1 MPLSPEEFHAH
12 VLAAADDDGRLPLPP
27 VAEWYSFPFEG
38 LMRVRPLAP
47 PVPEPPRQGADPAR
61 CPTCARRDEG
71 IWLDERWRLERVA
84 GGGLPLLLVLYPR
97 DHHDLA
103 DLPDAL
109 ARELGVLT
117 VHVARAIEALPHVAR
132 AHVTRFGD
140 GGAHLHVFFWARPEG
155 QLQLRGSC
163 LSMWD
168 DVLPRY
174 PDELAEADAA
184 MVVGWLG
191 EALRTR

>member
-1 MPLSPEEFHAH
+1 M
-12 VLAAADDDGRLPLPP
+12 
-27 VAEWYSFPFEG
+27 
-38 LMRVRPLAP
+38 
-47 PVPEPPRQGADPAR
+47 
-61 CPTCARRDEG
+61 
-71 IWLDERWRLERVA
+71 ERVA

-174 PDELAEADAA
+174 PDELAEVDAA